1 MYSFPIS
8 PSQIYE
14 EIVATAEAGNVP
26 VFKGSPGLGKTA
38 GVHQFGED
46 HNLKIIPVGLGQYAP
61 EDLNGLPMRDGKKAT
76 FAPYDLF
83 PLQGDPIPEGYDG
96 WVVFLD
102 EITSASKA
110 VQAAAY
116 KLIHERKV
124 GTNTLHDSV
133 VMVAAGNLATDKAVV
148 NPMSTASQ
156 SRMIHYI
163 VEVNH
168 KESIEYF
175 LKNDADTRVISYLSF
190 MPSKLMDFRPDHQE
204 HTFPCPRTWEMLS
217 NMVKGKEIT
226 PRTGPRIAGTIGEGT
241 AIDFMTFAREFDRL
255 PNIQQIIDDPLNT
268 AVPPETSTK
277 FATVSMLTEHIS
289 EDQIE
294 PILEYVERFDIEMQI
309 LFARA
314 AATMHAELEHSSR
327 PFLKFIQRMARY
339 LG

>member
-14 EIVATAEAGNVP
+14 EISETAAVGNIP
-26 VFKGSPGLGKTA
+26 VFKGSPGLGKSA
-38 GVHQFGED
+38 SVIKFAED
-46 HNLKIIPVGLGQYAP
+46 HNLKLIDIRLSQCSP
-61 EDLNGLPMRDGKKAT
+61 EDLNGLPMRVGDKAV

-83 PLQGDPIPEGYDG
+83 PLEGDPIPAGYSG
-96 WVVFLD
+96 WLVFLD
-102 EITSASKA
+102 EITSASKQ
-110 VQAAAY
+110 VEAASY
-116 KLIHERKV
+116 KLLQDKKVGSHNIHE
-124 GTNTLHDSV
+124 NV
-133 VMVAAGNLATDKAVV
+133 VMVAAGNLATDKAVAR
-148 NPMSTASQ
+148 NMGTAAQ
-156 SRMIHYI
+156 SRVIHYI

-168 KESIEYF
+168 KEAIELF
-175 LKNDADTRVISYLSF
+175 FGLGIDTRIISYLSF

-204 HTFPCPRTWEMLS
+204 HTFPCPRTWHNLS
-217 NMVKGKEIT
+217 KMTNGKEISA
-226 PRTGPRIAGTIGEGT
+226 RTGPRIAGTIGEGT

-255 PNIQQIIDDPLNT
+255 PNIQQIIDDPLKT